1 MRYWCASSRSS
12 PLSTVGRDSLFL
24 DVTAEREPAAAAAA
38 AALKHVFVIQGFL
51 SHRAGD
57 SQNTEPGIP
66 PPPSLLLFPAF
77 SRKLGRGITHAG

>member
-1 MRYWCASSRSS
+1 MRYWCASSRRSL
-12 PLSTVGRDSLFL
+12 LSTVRRDSLFL
-24 DVTAEREPAAAAAA
+24 DVTAEREPAAAAAAA

-66 PPPSLLLFPAF
+66 PPLSSPLLFEEA
-77 SRKLGRGITHAG
+77 REGGGGYAR